1 METSESLN
9 ENGYSC
15 GLKLGIEALSSKDIE
30 ESTAMEQKHKIIN
43 QPIIFLSSN
52 SNFQENCTIKDKIE
66 ELRDKIGEYY
76 FDKENKLIAIPN
88 QINLPQEPFI
98 LDPEETDKKKKNKNN
113 SYIDE
118 ECENRLHLGIIG
130 VARKMNEHMFVM
142 KGFHSEDCL
151 KVEIDK
157 GKSVR
162 SNDKCK
168 CKVKDKCSCGKAMF
182 PVLNG
187 NEKNVMS
194 ILDFEVIEK
203 ESLEK
208 CTKLF
213 ENMKVTETEN
223 SKEMAN
229 SSISKT
235 EEMCSNTKRQKVDCP
250 DVIFFNKE

>member
-1 METSESLN
+1 MDTSESLN
-9 ENGYSC
+9 ENGCSC

-30 ESTAMEQKHKIIN
+30 ESTAMEQKHQLVS
-43 QPIIFLSSN
+43 QPISFLSSN
-52 SNFQENCTIKDKIE
+52 SNSRENCTIKDKID

-76 FDKENKLIAIPN
+76 FDKKNKLIAIPN

-98 LDPEETDKKKKNKNN
+98 LDPEETDKKKMNKNN

-130 VARKMNEHMFVM
+130 GARKMKEHVFVM

-151 KVEIDK
+151 KLEIDK

-162 SNDKCK
+162 SNNKCT
-168 CKVKDKCSCGKAMF
+168 CKVNDECSCGKAKYPEF
-182 PVLNG
+182 ND
-187 NEKNVMS
+187 NEKNVMD
-194 ILDFEVIEK
+194 ILDIEVIEK

-213 ENMKVTETEN
+213 EDMIIADTEN
-223 SKEMAN
+223 LKDMN
-229 SSISKT
+229 NVSISDTDKI
-235 EEMCSNTKRQKVDCP
+235 CSNLKRPKVDCP
-250 DVIFFNKE
+250 DVIFFKKE